1 MHNREMKGLGRE
13 IAIEYGR
20 ETQRDGEK
28 QSWVCRFIGTLAQYE
43 K

>member
-1 MHNREMKGLGRE
+1 MHNREMKGMGRE

-28 QSWVCRFIGTLAQYE
+28 KAGFAGSSAL
-43 K
+43 